1 MNMGRLTKIAMIA
14 GALAMCLGA
23 QAQYAKNNVR
33 FLSRVSL
40 SAFSGSPSSGSGCA
54 GYISPS
60 GKEYA
65 IIGLRNGNAVV
76 NITNPITPVI
86 VGHIPGV
93 NSQWHE
99 VCVLGDFA
107 YATTEGGGGIQ
118 IIDLREV
125 DQGIVSLAATYT
137 GRGVSSGH
145 TIQAIPES
153 KLIIINGGN
162 MEAIP
167 GNPNPQRGLR
177 ALDCSDPVNPV
188 EVGTWITKYVHD
200 AIYVKRT
207 TGPHA
212 GKMICYAFCANGAT
226 GGLYIIDVTTTPNA
240 QGHNVPKME
249 TLGFI
254 NYYANLT
261 DLSKFYSHSGS
272 LSPDG
277 KYIYANDEL
286 DEMNG
291 TSPDLSTH
299 IINVENL
306 NAPTYAGRFI
316 NPINA
321 IDHNSMTQDG
331 FLFLSAYKSGLRV
344 YDMSVSGTLTE
355 SGFFDTYPEGSGFQF
370 SGAWGTWSGFPSGN
384 VIISDINRGLFVVD
398 PSEAKGWGAPIT
410 NVAYTGFTGPTDG
423 VGKLRRSDDNTI
435 YLPADIG
442 RPSITT
448 SFATD
453 SQAKGKVDVAIKAK
467 VRNIFSAKL
476 GISIKNHVT
485 GAWDVID
492 SILAEPTYQTVILP
506 NLEGSKYVSSTNTI
520 EVRVQAFVSKRGPMQ
535 LDLDMVQVKV
545 HN

>member
-1 MNMGRLTKIAMIA
+1 MGRLTKIAMIA
-14 GALAMCLGA
+14 AALAMCLGA

-33 FLSRVSL
+33 FLSRVPL

-76 NITNPITPVI
+76 NISNPITPVI

-118 IIDLREV
+118 IIDLRQV
-125 DQGIVSLAATYT
+125 DQGVVTLAATYT
-137 GRGVSSGH
+137 GNGVSSGH

-153 KLIIINGGN
+153 KLVIINGGN
-162 MEAIP
+162 QS
-167 GNPNPQRGLR
+167 PNRGLR
-177 ALDCSDPVNPV
+177 ALDCTDPINPV
-188 EVGTWITKYVHD
+188 EVGTWTTKYVHD
-200 AIYVKRT
+200 ALYVKKT
-207 TGPHA
+207 TGPDA
-212 GKMICYAFCANGAT
+212 GKMICYAFCANGT
-226 GGLYIIDVTTTPNA
+226 DGGLYIIDVTTTPNGA
-240 QGHNVPKME
+240 GLNVPKME

-254 NYYANLT
+254 RYYPNSGDT
-261 DLSKFYSHSGS
+261 GKFYSHSGS

-286 DEMNG
+286 DELNG
-291 TSPDLSTH
+291 ISSDASTH
-299 IINVENL
+299 IINVEDLRN
-306 NAPTYAGRFI
+306 PTYSGRFI
-316 NPINA
+316 NPISA

-355 SGFFDTYPEGSGFQF
+355 SGFFDSYPEGSGFQF

-410 NVAYTGFTGPTDG
+410 NVVYTAFTGPTDG
-423 VGKLRRSDDNTI
+423 VSKLRKSDDNTV

-448 SFATD
+448 TLSTD
-453 SQAKGKVDVAIKAK
+453 SQAKGKIDVSIRAK
-467 VRNIFSAKL
+467 VRNAFSAKL
-476 GISIKNHVT
+476 GISVKNHIT
-485 GAWDVID
+485 GAWDSID
-492 SILAEPTYQTVILP
+492 NILAESTYRTSVFS
-506 NLEGSKYVSSTNTI
+506 NLEGAKYVSSTNKI
-520 EVRVQAFVSKRGPMQ
+520 EVKVQAFVSKRGPMQ